1 MKVMLPLGSCVIQI
15 KSLPYTRNQETNSI
29 NLKTRELWKRLQEV
43 LRVQRKW

>member
-29 NLKTRELWKRLQEV
+29 NLKQGNYGKDCKKCREC
-43 LRVQRKW
+43 